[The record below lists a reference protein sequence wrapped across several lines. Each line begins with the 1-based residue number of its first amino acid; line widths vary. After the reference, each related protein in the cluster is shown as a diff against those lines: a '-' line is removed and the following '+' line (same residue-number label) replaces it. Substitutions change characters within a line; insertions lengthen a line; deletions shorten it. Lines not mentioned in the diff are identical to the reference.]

1 MTSFLILDA
10 FFCYISRRRAQEL
23 TVSLT
28 KNTSY
33 YLLYAMATT
42 TKKEKKTTAA
52 KTSKTTFKLLGDE
65 LETVTAALTAVEEN
79 CREDEQ
85 QQKQCEVTFLL
96 GERQDREM
104 TATEDSVTITSK
116 SEPSKTMTFTM
127 NRWAQFVALLP
138 QIDEEAKEL
147 NRKTRPVAY
156 RRHIGDGYYVTVN
169 EGVFCV
175 DIRLFFLPYGMK
187 SGEEKPGRTGIA
199 LRLDEWS
206 YLLEFVIPVVHQM
219 FPSLSS
225 AVACYEQEDHLGQL
239 GMMACTSCN
248 PFANPAGWC

>member
-1 MTSFLILDA
+1 
-10 FFCYISRRRAQEL
+10 
-23 TVSLT
+23 
-28 KNTSY
+28 
-33 YLLYAMATT
+33 MATT
-42 TKKEKKTTAA
+42 TKKEKKTTTAA
-52 KTSKTTFKLLGDE
+52 KTSKTAFELLGDE

-104 TATEDSVTITSK
+104 TATEDRVTITSK
-116 SEPSKTMTFTM
+116 SEPSKTMTFTK

-175 DIRLFFLPYGMK
+175 DIRLFFPTIWYEIGR
-187 SGEEKPGRTGIA
+187 GEAGQNRH
-199 LRLDEWS
+199 S
-206 YLLEFVIPVVHQM
+206 
-219 FPSLSS
+219 PSS
-225 AVACYEQEDHLGQL
+225 
-239 GMMACTSCN
+239 
-248 PFANPAGWC
+248 